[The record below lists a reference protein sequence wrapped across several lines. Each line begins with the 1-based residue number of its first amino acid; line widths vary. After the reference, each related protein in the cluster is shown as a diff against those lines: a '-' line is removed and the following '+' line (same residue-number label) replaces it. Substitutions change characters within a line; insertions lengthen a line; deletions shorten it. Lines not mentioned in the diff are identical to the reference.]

1 MTFRHPRLADVADR
15 AGVSIATVSKVVNAR
30 TDVSEQTRARVLAVL
45 EESGYRS
52 PVIRNS
58 GERAVVVALLDGVE
72 TMYAATVLHGMVQG
86 ATANGVEL
94 VVRFAPVL
102 PEPGASAAP
111 RTATLPHG
119 CVGIVAVTHGMRAVR
134 TLDPHNRLPV
144 VIIDPSEAPPEE
156 WLTLSATNWTG
167 ARIAT
172 EHLIALGHSRIA
184 WAGGPSSSRASD
196 ERLHG
201 YRAAL
206 QFAGLE
212 QPRGFEMNDDFSVQA
227 GHEIA
232 MTLLVSEGR
241 PTAIVA
247 GNDEIAIG
255 VLEAAR
261 ELGLR
266 VPGDIS
272 VTGFDDTPQATWTTP
287 QLTSVRQPLADM
299 GRMAIRMVLD
309 NGATVGPDSHHLEL
323 ATKLMI
329 RGSTAALAAQ

>member
-1 MTFRHPRLADVADR
+1 MTVRRPRLADVADR
-15 AGVSIATVSKVVNAR
+15 AGVSVATVSKVVNAR
-30 TDVSEQTRARVLAVL
+30 TDVSPETRARVLAVL

-52 PVIRNS
+52 PVVRNA
-58 GERAVVVALLDGVE
+58 GERPVVVALLDGIG
-72 TMYAATVLHGMVQG
+72 TMYAATVLHGMVLG

-94 VVRFAPVL
+94 VVRFAPTT
-102 PEPGASAAP
+102 PDRAASAAP
-111 RTATLPHG
+111 ATATLPHG

-134 TLDPHNRLPV
+134 TFDPHDRVPV
-144 VIIDPSEAPPEE
+144 VIIDPSETPPEE
-156 WLTLSATNWTG
+156 WLTLGATNWTG
-167 ARIAT
+167 ARVAT

-184 WAGGPSSSRASD
+184 WVGGPTASLASD

-212 QPRGFEMNDDFSVQA
+212 QPRGFEANDDFSVQA
-227 GHEIA
+227 GHDIA
-232 MTLLVSEGR
+232 ARLLGSDDR

-247 GNDEIAIG
+247 ANDEIAIG
-255 VLEAAR
+255 VIEAAR

-266 VPGDIS
+266 VPEDIS

-299 GRMAIRMVLD
+299 GRMAIRMLLD

-323 ATKLMI
+323 TTKLMI
-329 RGSTAALAAQ
+329 RGSTAAPAAR